1 MKKICY
7 FSLLFLVQI
16 NLFANGTYKQERE
29 IIYFES
35 YKEPGS
41 ILIKTDE
48 RALYYILG
56 TDLAYK
62 YPIAVGKNHHQFFG
76 IYPIS
81 RKVKWPA
88 WRPTKNIR
96 RENPRLPAVVKGGI
110 RNPLGARALYLGNSP
125 FRIHGTNNPNSIGKA
140 ASHGCIRMHNTD
152 VKELYQMVDYGA
164 MVYVE

>member
-1 MKKICY
+1 MKARWYI
-7 FSLLFLVQI
+7 SLLFLMQI
-16 NLFANGTYKQERE
+16 NLFANGTYQQERE
-29 IIYFES
+29 IVYFES

-48 RALYYILG
+48 KALYYILG

-62 YPIAVGKNHHQFFG
+62 YPIAVGKRRHQFFG
-76 IYPIS
+76 TYPVS
-81 RKVKWPA
+81 RKVKWPS

-96 RENPRLPAVVKGGI
+96 RENPRLPSVVKGGT
-110 RNPLGARALYLGNSP
+110 RNPLGARALYLGSSP
-125 FRIHGTNNPNSIGKA
+125 FRIHGTNNPSSIGKA
-140 ASHGCIRMHNTD
+140 ASHGCIRMHNAD